1 MPLTF
6 SIIVFYNIIKPKLWV
21 FNYKLLIGILSRF
34 FKKCFLKPTTD
45 TNAQIIVKGKPVGNM
60 SVEEI

>member
-1 MPLTF
+1 
-6 SIIVFYNIIKPKLWV
+6 VFYNIIKPKRWV